1 MRQYDPA
8 RSGQTLLCRAGA
20 RRLSGHVFDRMLDH
34 RRRPSAPHIAFISTM
49 DQAPWGGSEELWVQ
63 AAGYLAR
70 SGIRVSANVVG
81 WPHARAPLTRLT
93 QAGGTMFE
101 RPRLPGALQLAW
113 RRYFGPPE
121 HRWLNSLHADL
132 VVISQG
138 NNMEGLGWMR
148 ACARRGLRYASL
160 VQNAGPSIW
169 PNDEVAATA
178 AVAYRGACQNFFV
191 SNANLRL
198 TETQI
203 ACSLPNARV
212 VRNPFL
218 VPYNVVVPWPA
229 DEPTAK
235 LACVARL
242 EPGSKGQD
250 ILFEVLR
257 QSKWQHRPLEVTLF
271 GGGDSA
277 KSLRALMQLF
287 EVQNV
292 HFAGFTSDVPQIWA
306 SHHALVLPSRHE
318 GLPISLVE
326 AMLCGRPAIV
336 TDVAGNAELVDDN
349 VNGFVAAAPTPY
361 LLDEALERAWS
372 RRADWRA
379 LGAAAARRVRDAVP
393 PDPAAAFAQ
402 ELLRL
407 LR

>member
-1 MRQYDPA
+1 
-8 RSGQTLLCRAGA
+8 
-20 RRLSGHVFDRMLDH
+20 
-34 RRRPSAPHIAFISTM
+34 M
-49 DQAPWGGSEELWVQ
+49 DQAPWGGSEELWAQ
-63 AAGYLAR
+63 AAGCLAR
-70 SGIRVSANVVG
+70 SGIRVSANVVA
-81 WPHARAPLTRLT
+81 WPHARAPLARLA
-93 QAGGTMFE
+93 QAGGRIVE

-121 HRWLNSLHADL
+121 YRWLDSLHPDL

-138 NNMEGLGWMR
+138 NNMDGLGWMR
-148 ACARRGLRYASL
+148 ACARRGFRYAAV

-169 PNDEVAATA
+169 PNDEAAATA
-178 AVAYRGACQNFFV
+178 AVAYRGACRNFFV

-203 ACSLPNARV
+203 ASTLPNARV

-218 VPYNVVVPWPA
+218 VPYDVVVPWPA
-229 DEPTAK
+229 DDRTTK

-257 QSKWQHRPLEVTLF
+257 QSKWRDRPLEVTLF

-277 KSLRALMQLF
+277 KSLRALKHLF
-287 EVQNV
+287 DVRNV
-292 HFAGFTSDVPQIWA
+292 HFAGFVPDVPSIWA

-318 GLPISLVE
+318 GLPLSLVE
-326 AMLCGRPAIV
+326 AMLCARPAIV

-349 VNGFVAAAPTPY
+349 VTGFVAAAPTPY
-361 LLDEALERAWS
+361 FLDEALERAWS
-372 RRADWRA
+372 RRAEWRA
-379 LGAAAARRVRDAVP
+379 LGAAAARSVRDAVP
-393 PDPAAAFAQ
+393 PDPAATFAR

-407 LR
+407 LP